1 MEREKAGLTLTSDAV
16 VNEWVKGNI
25 SFTTFKTYMSSAK
38 TLKDRRFAAAGKILR
53 YNLGLPELP
62 SRNPSVVQRDA
73 ERKVSAI
80 MDKLTRKSLDPNLPA
95 DFDPVEFVDKEID
108 ILRKRDAVIDPDK
121 LAEAKQKVRALA
133 KLLKLPPDSDV
144 NTVDDALAESGNPK
158 QITDYGEFIKIVKN
172 SQ

>member
-1 MEREKAGLTLTSDAV
+1 
-16 VNEWVKGNI
+16 
-25 SFTTFKTYMSSAK
+25 MSSVK
-38 TLKDRRFAAAGKILR
+38 TLKDRRFTAAGKILR

-62 SRNPSVVQRDA
+62 SRNPSAVQRDA

-108 ILRKRDAVIDPDK
+108 IVRKEEKAIAPEKLKTAKEKVAK
-121 LAEAKQKVRALA
+121 LAV
-133 KLLKLPPDSDV
+133 LLNLPA
-144 NTVDDALAESGNPK
+144 NTPIEKIDDALADSGNTMMI
-158 QITDYGEFIKIVKN
+158 QEYGRYVITVKN